1 MAREEKEEK
10 GERKAS
16 TRSGMPKVEGEEAEE
31 LAGRQRDARKGRR
44 GVQKLTWRTKG
55 ER

>member
-1 MAREEKEEK
+1 MK

-16 TRSGMPKVEGEEAEE
+16 TRRNAEGGRRRGGGACTGGE
-31 LAGRQRDARKGRR
+31 RQRDTGEGRR
-44 GVQKLTWRTKG
+44 GVQKLTRKTKG